1 MVIMASYIIESHKV
15 GPNGQRIVN
24 YLTTKGAVRS
34 YPFVFNNAGSARRS
48 LLRKLNAPFLRDGD
62 DLTVIEMSDLQRGLA
77 KSTAKT
83 MSPELFLKLTSE
95 VQKDDKFAIYTI
107 IINPQTGLPYQGS
120 SGKPKIWS
128 SAGALRV
135 ELVGRIARKCYMN
148 DRMVFA
154 EAALGLI
161 VNELIFADD
170 KFLMLKEVRQTPAL
184 DFCMRSK
191 SSRARLKNIQ
201 LTQERRQA
209 VPASCRI

>member
-1 MVIMASYIIESHKV
+1 MASYIIEAHKT
-15 GPNGQRIVN
+15 GPNGQRVVN

-62 DLTVIEMSDLQRGLA
+62 DLMVIEMTDLQRGLA

-107 IINPQTGLPYQGS
+107 INRQTGLPYQGS

-128 SAGALRV
+128 SAGALRAD
-135 ELVGRIARKCYMN
+135 LVGRIARKCYMN

-154 EAALGLI
+154 EAAVGLI